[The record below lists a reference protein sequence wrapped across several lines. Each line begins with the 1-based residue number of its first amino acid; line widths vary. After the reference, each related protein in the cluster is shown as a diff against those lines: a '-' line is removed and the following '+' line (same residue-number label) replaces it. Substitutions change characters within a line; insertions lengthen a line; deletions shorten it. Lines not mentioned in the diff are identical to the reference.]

1 MTVEQ
6 LSRYWEEIP
15 IGREN
20 AVSYFELCVKWG
32 IAERQVRNILHD
44 LSLFDNSDNFVLI
57 RSARTKGFY
66 RSDDIDEIQAYRRE
80 CLSKGKSIFAPV
92 KKCNRILHDYGQIDL
107 IINAFFDLLDN

>member
-15 IGREN
+15 IGMEN

-32 IAERQVRNILHD
+32 ISERQVRNILHD
-44 LSLFDNSDNFVLI
+44 LSLFDNSDNYVLI

-80 CLSKGKSIFAPV
+80 CLSKGKSIFALV

>member
-6 LSRYWEEIP
+6 LAHYWDEIP
-15 IGREN
+15 TSKEN

-32 IAERQVRNILHD
+32 INERQVRRILHD
-44 LSLFDNSDNFVLI
+44 LSLFDNGDKYVLI

-66 RSDDIDEIQAYRRE
+66 RSDDIDEIQIYRRE

-92 KKCNRILHDYGQIDL
+92 KKCNRILNDHGQIDL
-107 IINAFFDLLDN
+107 IIDAFFDLLDN